1 MLLFGTGCK
10 RPCLSRM
17 SRRGNIISR
26 RAPWRVRTIC
36 VSKSKNGGVVGGG
49 SDDVDIFYFIWLLPG
64 TWGLNDKGQLGL
76 GDTEAR
82 EYPTQVLLPRS
93 IK

>member
-1 MLLFGTGCK
+1 MAVWLVVVVMMLTFYVVLF
-10 RPCLSRM
+10 
-17 SRRGNIISR
+17 
-26 RAPWRVRTIC
+26 
-36 VSKSKNGGVVGGG
+36 
-49 SDDVDIFYFIWLLPG
+49 LPG

>member
-1 MLLFGTGCK
+1 M
-10 RPCLSRM
+10 
-17 SRRGNIISR
+17 
-26 RAPWRVRTIC
+26 
-36 VSKSKNGGVVGGG
+36 VGGG
-49 SDDVDIFYFIWLLPG
+49 GDDVDIFYVVLFLPG

-93 IK
+93 IKYVFLLL